1 MKRVTW
7 KTAIPP
13 GRADRLQRSSG
24 AVKRAALS
32 AGMPR
37 HISGRVSPSP
47 GAMKHMTPKAARL
60 GGFAAVLFMAAASA
74 LAQRPGP
81 GGGPPT
87 EPQTARE
94 AAPVDLT
101 GTWVSVV
108 SEDWRWRMV
117 TPARGDFASIPL
129 NAEGRRVGLEWDA
142 DADAAAG
149 LECKAFGAPA
159 VMRIPGRVRIS
170 WQDDDTLMIETDQG
184 MQTRLL
190 RFGAAAVADEPR
202 SRQGYSVANWEP
214 PAQGIGQPDAFTLF
228 SGRVGQQPRALEVM
242 TTNLLPGYL
251 RRNGP
256 PHSED
261 AVLEEYFDHHVQ
273 PNGDEWFTV
282 TTVVTD
288 PTYLTGAFIT
298 STDFRKEANDD
309 GFDPVACS
317 AR

>member
-1 MKRVTW
+1 MNGKLLRNQ
-7 KTAIPP
+7 IRNPH
-13 GRADRLQRSSG
+13 R
-24 AVKRAALS
+24 
-32 AGMPR
+32 PR
-37 HISGRVSPSP
+37 NSDG
-47 GAMKHMTPKAARL
+47 GAMTFATLTRVGIA
-60 GGFAAVLFMAAASA
+60 GIAAVLCLAVPA
-74 LAQRPGP
+74 LAQRPG
-81 GGGPPT
+81 GGPPA
-87 EPQTARE
+87 EPVTARE

-129 NAEGRRVGLEWDA
+129 NAEGRRVGLAWDPDA
-142 DADAAAG
+142 DEAAG
-149 LECKAFGAPA
+149 LQCKAFGAPA

-170 WQDDDTLMIETDQG
+170 WQDDQTLRIETDQG

-190 RFGAAAVADEPR
+190 RFGVPAEAIEPP
-202 SRQGYSVANWEP
+202 SRQGYSVANWER

-228 SGRVGQQPRALEVM
+228 SGRVGQQPRSLEVT

-256 PHSED
+256 PYSED
-261 AVLEEYFDHHVQ
+261 ALLEEYFDHHVQ

-298 STDFRKEANDD
+298 SSDFRKEPNDD
-309 GFDPVACS
+309 RFDPVACS

>member
-1 MKRVTW
+1 MR
-7 KTAIPP
+7 
-13 GRADRLQRSSG
+13 RATR
-24 AVKRAALS
+24 
-32 AGMPR
+32 
-37 HISGRVSPSP
+37 
-47 GAMKHMTPKAARL
+47 KAAGL
-60 GGFAAVLFMAAASA
+60 GGFAVALLLVASPPA
-74 LAQRPGP
+74 FAQGA
-81 GGGPPT
+81 GGGSPDDPP
-87 EPQTARE
+87 TARE

-129 NAEGRRVGLEWDA
+129 SAEGRRVGLEWDPAA
-142 DADAAAG
+142 DEAAG
-149 LECKAFGAPA
+149 LQCKAYGAPA

-170 WQDDDTLMIETDQG
+170 WQDDETLRIETDQG
-184 MQTRLL
+184 MQTRSL
-190 RFGAAAVADEPR
+190 RFGVPAAASEPS

-214 PAQGIGQPDAFTLF
+214 PAQGIGQPDAFGLF
-228 SGRVGQQPRALEVM
+228 SGRIGRQPRSLEVT

-256 PHSED
+256 PYSPD
-261 AVLEEYFDHHVQ
+261 AVLQEYFDHHVQ
-273 PNGDEWFTV
+273 PSGDEWFTV

-298 STDFRKEANDD
+298 SSDFRKEPNDD
-309 GFDPVACS
+309 GFDPAACS

>member
-1 MKRVTW
+1 MLDDDKGWTCEL
-7 KTAIPP
+7 PH
-13 GRADRLQRSSG
+13 LQSIFRD
-24 AVKRAALS
+24 
-32 AGMPR
+32 
-37 HISGRVSPSP
+37 
-47 GAMKHMTPKAARL
+47 GAMKSAATTTGIGF
-60 GGFAAVLFMAAASA
+60 GGFAASPCRADPGLALRDRAAKLCATICALLCLAASA
-74 LAQRPGP
+74 FAQGPGR
-81 GGGPPT
+81 GGGPPA

-129 NAEGRRVGLEWDA
+129 NAEGRRVGLEWDP
-142 DADAAAG
+142 DADEAAG

-170 WQDDDTLMIETDQG
+170 WQDDETLRIETDQG

-190 RFGAAAVADEPR
+190 RFGVPAGANEPP
-202 SRQGYSVANWEP
+202 SRQGYSVANWEG

-228 SGRVGQQPRALEVM
+228 SGRIGQQPRSLEVT

-256 PHSED
+256 PFS
-261 AVLEEYFDHHVQ
+261 ANALLEEYFDHHVQ
-273 PNGDEWFTV
+273 ANGDEWFTV

-288 PTYLTGAFIT
+288 PTYLSGAFIT
-298 STDFRKEANDD
+298 SSDFRKEANDD
-309 GFDPVACS
+309 RFDPMACA

>member
-1 MKRVTW
+1 MKGEVHW
-7 KTAIPP
+7 YKSSDP
-13 GRADRLQRSSG
+13 GRRTNIDGG
-24 AVKRAALS
+24 AVKSLPTTSEQLGRLAAVVSRFVPCIALPDGAS
-32 AGMPR
+32 
-37 HISGRVSPSP
+37 RVS
-47 GAMKHMTPKAARL
+47 ARL
-60 GGFAAVLFMAAASA
+60 IALLCLAASA
-74 LAQRPGP
+74 FAQGP
-81 GGGPPT
+81 GGGPPA
-87 EPQTARE
+87 EPATARE

-117 TPARGDFASIPL
+117 TPTRGDFASIPL
-129 NAEGRRVGLEWDA
+129 NAEGRRVGLEWDPEA
-142 DADAAAG
+142 DEEAG

-170 WQDDDTLMIETDQG
+170 WQDDETLRIETDQG

-190 RFGAAAVADEPR
+190 RFGVPAEANEPP
-202 SRQGYSVANWEP
+202 SRQGHSVANWER
-214 PAQGIGQPDAFTLF
+214 QDRGIGPPDSFGLF
-228 SGRVGQQPRALEVM
+228 AGSIGQQPRALEVT

-256 PHSED
+256 PYSED

-288 PTYLTGAFIT
+288 PTYLRGAFIT
-298 STDFRKEANDD
+298 STDFKKEANDD

>member
-1 MKRVTW
+1 MKRIEPTGV
-7 KTAIPP
+7 
-13 GRADRLQRSSG
+13 RLSVI
-24 AVKRAALS
+24 AAALCL
-32 AGMPR
+32 ATAP
-37 HISGRVSPSP
+37 
-47 GAMKHMTPKAARL
+47 
-60 GGFAAVLFMAAASA
+60 ASA
-74 LAQRPGP
+74 QGPGP
-81 GGGPPT
+81 GGGPPA
-87 EPQTARE
+87 EPATTRE

-129 NAEGRRVGLEWDA
+129 NAEGRRVGLEWDPAA
-142 DADAAAG
+142 DEATG
-149 LECKAFGAPA
+149 LECKAFGAAA

-170 WQDDDTLMIETDQG
+170 WQDDETLRIDTDQG

-190 RFGAAAVADEPR
+190 RFGVATVADEPR
-202 SRQGYSVANWEP
+202 SRQGYSVANWERR
-214 PAQGIGQPDAFTLF
+214 AQGIGQPDTFTLF
-228 SGRVGQQPRALEVM
+228 FGRIGQQPRALEVT

-256 PHSED
+256 PYSQD
-261 AVLEEYFDHHVQ
+261 VVLQEYFDHHVQ

-288 PTYLTGAFIT
+288 PTYLNGAFIT
-298 STDFRKEANDD
+298 SSDFRKEANDD
-309 GFDPVACS
+309 SFDPVSCS

>member
-1 MKRVTW
+1 MTLATLTRVG
-7 KTAIPP
+7 I
-13 GRADRLQRSSG
+13 
-24 AVKRAALS
+24 
-32 AGMPR
+32 
-37 HISGRVSPSP
+37 
-47 GAMKHMTPKAARL
+47 
-60 GGFAAVLFMAAASA
+60 GGIAAVLCLAAPA
-74 LAQRPGP
+74 LAQRPGS
-81 GGGPPT
+81 GPPA
-87 EPQTARE
+87 EPVTARE

-129 NAEGRRVGLEWDA
+129 NTEGRQVGLEWDP

-159 VMRIPGRVRIS
+159 ILRIPGRVRIS
-170 WQDDDTLMIETDQG
+170 WQDDETLMIETDQG

-190 RFGAAAVADEPR
+190 RFDVAAEASEPR
-202 SRQGYSVANWEP
+202 SRQGFSVANWER

-228 SGRVGQQPRALEVM
+228 SGRIGQQPRSLEVT

-256 PHSED
+256 PFSED

-273 PNGDEWFTV
+273 ANGDEWFTV

-288 PTYLTGAFIT
+288 PTYLSGAFIT
-298 STDFRKEANDD
+298 SSDFRKEANDD
-309 GFDPVACS
+309 RFDPVACS

>member
-1 MKRVTW
+1 MNGKLLRNQIRNPHRPTNSD
-7 KTAIPP
+7 
-13 GRADRLQRSSG
+13 GG
-24 AVKRAALS
+24 AMTFAALT
-32 AGMPR
+32 
-37 HISGRVSPSP
+37 RVWI
-47 GAMKHMTPKAARL
+47 GAIAVVLCLAAP
-60 GGFAAVLFMAAASA
+60 A
-74 LAQRPGP
+74 LAQRPG
-81 GGGPPT
+81 GGPLA
-87 EPQTARE
+87 EPVTARE

-101 GTWVSVV
+101 GTWVAVV

-129 NAEGRRVGLEWDA
+129 NAEGRRVGLEWDP
-142 DADAAAG
+142 DADEAAG

-170 WQDDDTLMIETDQG
+170 WQDDETLMIETDQG
-184 MQTRLL
+184 TQTRLL
-190 RFGAAAVADEPR
+190 RFGVPAEANEPS
-202 SRQGYSVANWEP
+202 SRQGHSAANWES

-228 SGRVGQQPRALEVM
+228 SGRIGQQPRSLEVT

-256 PHSED
+256 PYSED

-288 PTYLTGAFIT
+288 PTYLSGAFIT
-298 STDFRKEANDD
+298 SSDFRKEANDD
-309 GFDPVACS
+309 RFDPVACS